1 MKVSAN
7 NPSSVFYW
15 KDYEND
21 EGLRVSSLAAQ
32 GLWMRLLCVAAKSEP
47 VGYILING
55 TAIGVTEAARLG
67 GVTEPEAVDLLAELE
82 RNGVFS
88 RDRKGRPYSRRLV
101 RDAAK
106 RKKNAKN
113 GKKGG
118 NPALTASARKGTEK
132 SGSDNPPDNRDANP
146 PPSPHTLT
154 LTPSSLRSEDGGGG
168 SARGADEIGPPFRE
182 RILAAM
188 GIGSDGVAGPSN
200 FIGGQGDMAE
210 ANRWLTLPHITE
222 DVAVNEIAAQMA
234 AKRDGPPS
242 RFSYFTPG
250 IQRLAAQLSAPPL
263 DPSHPPHP
271 SIPRGPGHARPSERR
286 AVDTA
291 INRLAD
297 GLASGAVKLDDSS
310 RDPFSA
316 RRGR

>member
-168 SARGADEIGPPFRE
+168 SARGAETSTFRE

-188 GIGSDGVAGPSN
+188 GLGPDGVAGPSK
-200 FIGGQGDMAE
+200 FVGGQSDMAE
-210 ANRWLTLPHITE
+210 ATRWLTLPHITE
-222 DVAVNEIAAQMA
+222 DIAVSEVAAQMA

-250 IQRLAAQLSAPPL
+250 IQRLSGQLSAPPL
-263 DPSHPPHP
+263 EPSQPQPRSHRHDRTAFDR
-271 SIPRGPGHARPSERR
+271 SIA
-286 AVDTA
+286 AV
-291 INRLAD
+291 AD
-297 GLASGAVKLDDSS
+297 GLAEGSIKLDHSK
-310 RDPFSA
+310 RDPFA
-316 RRGR
+316 GL